1 MAEGVVVKLDV
12 RRNKSLRKARVHLPG
27 SSEPVLVRFLEDVT
41 VICPRRLSEA
51 DCGTAL
57 EWVVGAYHDAFLR

>member
-1 MAEGVVVKLDV
+1 VV
-12 RRNKSLRKARVHLPG
+12 AQLPRTAGG
-27 SSEPVLVRFLEDVT
+27 SSEPVLVRFFADVA

-51 DCGTAL
+51 DRETAL